1 MKNDIFHHLRA
12 DSLDSVWKK
21 VGIFSRALN
30 RKNSLEYVRRY
41 VRKTVLKAQTAKWNI
56 TWYLEGKRVK
66 LSHPQ
71 KNIQLLYPV
80 AYEKL
85 INKLHN
91 RQYFWSFKALLKV
104 CVGWP
109 FEFIKVPLDDI
120 LSFCRISC
128 NWYSF
133 MSSAYF
139 QSVHWIPPSI
149 SLIKMLKSTISKT
162 NPEGHH

>member
-1 MKNDIFHHLRA
+1 VKNDIFHHLRA

-104 CVGWP
+104 SVGWP
-109 FEFIKVPLDDI
+109 FEFIKVPLD
-120 LSFCRISC
+120 
-128 NWYSF
+128 
-133 MSSAYF
+133 
-139 QSVHWIPPSI
+139 SVQWMFIYYKKYMNIFTDTYVHVNTYIYRQKH
-149 SLIKMLKSTISKT
+149 IK
-162 NPEGHH
+162 ER